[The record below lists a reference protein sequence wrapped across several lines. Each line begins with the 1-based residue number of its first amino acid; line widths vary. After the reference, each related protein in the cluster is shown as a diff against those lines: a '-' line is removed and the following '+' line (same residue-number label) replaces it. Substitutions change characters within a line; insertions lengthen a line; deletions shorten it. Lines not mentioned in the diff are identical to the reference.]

1 MQKKINMIK
10 FLYIEN
16 YAIIDKLEMN
26 FNDGFSIITGE
37 TGAGKSILLGA
48 ISLIMGKRASLNFL
62 KNKNKKCI
70 VKVSFD
76 IKKYNLNF
84 FFLKYNIKNQEF
96 TILKREISAKGKST
110 AFINGKKVNLKILNE
125 LSKNLI
131 DIHSQ
136 NQNLILE
143 KNNFQMEI
151 LDIVAKNEILLKNYQ
166 KIFYELKKVKEK
178 LKINLLEKEENKKNL
193 DFFQYQFDE
202 LEKAN
207 LKEDEEKKLEKELN
221 ILNNYKEIKI
231 KMSKLSLLI
240 YENENS
246 IVNKLDESELLIKN
260 ISSYFPQIGEINK
273 RLKTAKIEMEDIFRE
288 AEILNENLEYDKE
301 KTEIISD
308 RLDLIFSLENKHKV
322 QTISELLK
330 IKVNL
335 GKKLFSLENKE
346 IFIKKLENE
355 IIYYNNKL
363 QNFGKKLRKIR
374 KKNVKYIEKFII
386 SQMINM
392 GIINVNFKISIE
404 NLKKPNLYGL
414 DEVKFLFSANKKM
427 EMQELKKFASGG
439 EKSRL
444 ILSIKFL
451 ISKSISLPTIIFDE
465 VDTGI
470 SGEISHKMGKII
482 HKMSKNIQII
492 NITHSP
498 QIASKADFHYL
509 VYKEEN
515 ENSSNTKIKLLN
527 KKERIIEI
535 AEMLS
540 GENITKASI
549 RNAKELLK

>member
-1 MQKKINMIK
+1 MLK

-70 VKVSFD
+70 VQVSFD

-143 KNNFQMEI
+143 KNNFQIEI

-166 KIFYELKKVKEK
+166 KTFYELKKIKDE

-207 LKEDEEKKLEKELN
+207 LKENEEEKLEKELN

-231 KMSKLSLLI
+231 QMSKLSLLI

-246 IVNKLDESELLIKN
+246 IVNKLEESELLIKN
-260 ISSYFPQIGEINK
+260 ISSYFPKIDEISK
-273 RLKTAKIEMEDIFRE
+273 RLKTAKIETEDIFRE

-301 KTEIISD
+301 KIEIISD

-322 QTISELLK
+322 QTIFELLK
-330 IKVNL
+330 IKGNL
-335 GKKLFSLENKE
+335 EKKIFSLENKE

-355 IIYYNNKL
+355 IIYCNNKL
-363 QNFGKKLRKIR
+363 QNFGKELRKIR

-392 GIINVNFKISIE
+392 GIININFKISIE

-465 VDTGI
+465 IDTGI

>member
-1 MQKKINMIK
+1 MIK

-166 KIFYELKKVKEK
+166 KTFYELKKIKEK

>member
-1 MQKKINMIK
+1 MIK